1 MMSVALKND
10 TDQSDTTIKN
20 NYHRKLIVLIEEKIL
35 TVKNFNCTANRDG
48 RSVHKIRD
56 SEYHHFLSYA
66 RNTSSYVITTIYYSR
81 FSVNVLCT
89 CINI

>member
-35 TVKNFNCTANRDG
+35 TVKNSTVLRIVMVG
-48 RSVHKIRD
+48 TSIK
-56 SEYHHFLSYA
+56 SEILNIIISYHMPETQAHM
-66 RNTSSYVITTIYYSR
+66 
-81 FSVNVLCT
+81 
-89 CINI
+89 

>member
-48 RSVHKIRD
+48 RNVHK
-56 SEYHHFLSYA
+56 SEILNIIISYHMPETQAHM
-66 RNTSSYVITTIYYSR
+66 
-81 FSVNVLCT
+81 
-89 CINI
+89 